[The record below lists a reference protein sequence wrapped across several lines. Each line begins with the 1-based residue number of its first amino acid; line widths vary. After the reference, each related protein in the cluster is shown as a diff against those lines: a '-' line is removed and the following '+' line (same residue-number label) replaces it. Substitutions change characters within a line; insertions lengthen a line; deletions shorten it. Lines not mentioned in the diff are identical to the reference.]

1 MTADAELMLQ
11 DARDEE
17 GRVLDF
23 IATCPEGASYF
34 TVTTE
39 LGIARTRAVSILERL
54 HRDGRLSYDC
64 KTKMYFPR
72 PEKGPEPAQS
82 VAVVPEPKAEEPKKC
97 QYCGNNIEKYLWQHE
112 QFCKENPNARKPGQ
126 KAKKKEEFAEPTG
139 FETLTEPEPK
149 PVPIDD
155 IVPPLSADQKVAAV
169 MLAAEAERQAMEQPL
184 KEVEPTPDGWRQFE
198 KDGPPLVDDSRG
210 ILNPAP
216 DSLALFAQQHR
227 VRVGREISKLKRVER
242 KLRRRASSLENMSER
257 VRDARQIKEREL
269 RKFEREIA
277 EARP

>member
-1 MTADAELMLQ
+1 MTADVEPQPL
-11 DARDEE
+11 DAKDEE
-17 GRVLDF
+17 NRVLEF

-64 KTKMYFPR
+64 KTKMYYPR
-72 PEKGPEPAQS
+72 PEKRPDLAPS
-82 VAVVPEPKAEEPKKC
+82 VTVVPESKTC
-97 QYCGNNIEKYLWQHE
+97 QYCGNNVEKYLWQHE

-126 KAKKKEEFAEPTG
+126 KAKKKEELAEPTG
-139 FETLTEPEPK
+139 FETLTEPAPE
-149 PVPIDD
+149 PVPIND
-155 IVPPLSADQKVAAV
+155 IVPPLSADQKVAVV

-184 KEVEPTPDGWRQFE
+184 KEIEPTLDGWQQFV
-198 KDGPPLVDDSRG
+198 KDGPPLVEDSRG

-242 KLRRRASSLENMSER
+242 KLRRRATSLETMAER
-257 VRDARQIKEREL
+257 VAAARQIKEREL
-269 RKFEREIA
+269 RKFERELM